1 MPFIILIIAFHL
13 WGTRKNRRKA
23 KAWAQAHVPV
33 LQSEFAVVGFSGIRR
48 QISAEAIEAS
58 ELASPDSVLKEKSPQ
73 EFVSYATG
81 RQNVAFVDISI
92 KLLKRY
98 NPIHFAFDYIFSLFF
113 DSWPVPTEK
122 FEAVAYAFDG
132 KEKELVPVPAGDTSI
147 IKVPNSSYDGFVW
160 AVVHKNHMRKFRQ
173 DRYDASLTFTK
184 DNPKLPNWVTVMS
197 ESAEITDTLLTA
209 DLIKAVEQAGDLFE
223 YLIITDQP
231 VEKPTKIEETTPKKR
246 VHLSIQIPSSA
257 ASYASTMPLF
267 SLFLRLPD
275 MLVSSAHFRPEVMR
289 KLRNTR
295 EEEIRRLRRA
305 DEEEKSEERKLQ
317 LEKMKKEERERT
329 LRNMSAE
336 EQRKYLEREK
346 EREQRRLLK
355 KHTRKV

>member
-184 DNPKLPNWVTVMS
+184 DKPKLPNWVTVMS

-231 VEKPTKIEETTPKKR
+231 VEKPTK
-246 VHLSIQIPSSA
+246 
-257 ASYASTMPLF
+257 YA
-267 SLFLRLPD
+267 RLQP
-275 MLVSSAHFRPEVMR
+275 
-289 KLRNTR
+289 
-295 EEEIRRLRRA
+295 I
-305 DEEEKSEERKLQ
+305 
-317 LEKMKKEERERT
+317 RT
-329 LRNMSAE
+329 LRSD
-336 EQRKYLEREK
+336 R
-346 EREQRRLLK
+346 
-355 KHTRKV
+355 H